1 MATASDRWSSMIR
14 ARAAQKAA
22 ISTPLSES
30 RWAAYAPS
38 YRFDPHRK
46 PEPSLAAVLELAQPD
61 DRIVEIGGGAGRI
74 GLPLALRCHSL
85 FNIEPS
91 AAMRDEFYA
100 CAAEHGI
107 KNAEA
112 IARTWPA
119 NVSGDLIISAD
130 VIYFV
135 EEIAAFI
142 SAMHQWAQREAVI
155 LTWTVP
161 PPNVNAEL
169 FRLALGVEEA
179 PAPGIDE
186 LLPVLADLGIQPT
199 ITELDELFTWPEQL
213 PTDEES
219 ALRFALDEVEAR
231 DRDAA
236 RSRIAPH
243 IADLFDQSTE
253 AWTPRWRAETRAVVL
268 RWFAG

>member
-1 MATASDRWSSMIR
+1 MARADERWASMVRE
-14 ARAAQKAA
+14 RAAQKAA
-22 ISTPLSES
+22 IATPLSES

-38 YRFDPHRK
+38 YRFDPHRA
-46 PEPSLAAVLELAQPD
+46 PEPSLAAVLELARPD

-74 GLPLALRCHSL
+74 GLPLALHGHSL
-85 FNIEPS
+85 INVEPS
-91 AAMRDEFYA
+91 AAMREQFNA
-100 CAAEHGI
+100 CVAEHGI
-107 KNAEA
+107 ANVDAV
-112 IARTWPA
+112 ARTWPA
-119 NVSGDLIISAD
+119 DISGDLIVSAD

-142 SAMHQWAQREAVI
+142 SAMHERAKREAVI

-169 FRLALGVEEA
+169 FRLALGVDEA

-186 LLPVLADLGIQPT
+186 LLPVLEDLGIQPT

-236 RSRIAPH
+236 RSRIAPR
-243 IADLFDQSTE
+243 IADLFDQSAAT
-253 AWTPRWRAETRAVVL
+253 WTPRWRTESRAVVL
-268 RWFAG
+268 SWPAG